1 LESINYYKFE
11 KKSTLKTVVYTS
23 DKKTHFFQELKTIF
37 RDIKSSNFLAYQ
49 MTKRDIQ
56 SQHRQ
61 SLLGFFWILAPVIL
75 NSLIWLF
82 LNGSGVVNINVP
94 GEIPYPVFVIL
105 GTTLWNIF
113 AEAIQSPILSVN
125 AGRGIISKINF
136 PKEAL
141 LMKGLYT
148 TFFNLGIKMIPVIGI
163 LIIYQIVPSWNLLLF
178 PFYIIALTI
187 FAFAIGLIITPLGL
201 IYTDI
206 SKVLISG
213 IPFLMYITP
222 IVYAAPKIGAF
233 KLLFNLNPLTYIIS
247 DARNT
252 LVGLEVESL
261 IFTIVLTAISFIV
274 LLISLVIF
282 RKSMPIVIEKIAG

>member
-1 LESINYYKFE
+1 
-11 KKSTLKTVVYTS
+11 LKTVVYTS
-23 DKKTHFFQELKTIF
+23 DKKTHFFQELKSIY

-61 SLLGFFWILAPVIL
+61 SLLGFFWIIAPVIV

-82 LNGSGVVNINVP
+82 LNGSGVVNVRTP
-94 GEIPYPVFVIL
+94 EGIPYPVFVIL
-105 GTTLWNIF
+105 GTTIWTIF
-113 AEAIQSPILSVN
+113 SEAIQSPIISVN
-125 AGRGIISKINF
+125 AGRAIISKINF

-148 TFFNLGIKMIPVIGI
+148 SLFNLIIKMVPIIAI
-163 LIIYQIVPSWNLLLF
+163 LIIYKIPPSWNLLLF
-178 PFYIIALTI
+178 PFYILALTI
-187 FAFAIGLIITPLGL
+187 FAFTIGLIITPLGL

-206 SKVLISG
+206 SKILTTG
-213 IPFLMYITP
+213 IPFLMYFTP
-222 IVYAAPKIGAF
+222 VVYAVPTIGIF
-233 KLLFNLNPLTYIIS
+233 KFLFNLNPLTYLIN

-252 LVGLEVESL
+252 LVGVETQSL
-261 IFTIVLTAISFIV
+261 MFTIILTIVSCIV
-274 LLISLVIF
+274 LLIGLVIF

>member
-1 LESINYYKFE
+1 
-11 KKSTLKTVVYTS
+11 
-23 DKKTHFFQELKTIF
+23 
-37 RDIKSSNFLAYQ
+37 

-61 SLLGFFWILAPVIL
+61 SLLGFFWILAPVII

-82 LNGSGVVNINVP
+82 LNGSGVVNVNIP
-94 GEIPYPVFVIL
+94 GGIPYPVFVIV

-113 AEAIQSPILSVN
+113 AEAVQSPINSVN
-125 AGRGIISKINF
+125 AGRAIISKINF

-148 TFFNLGIKMIPVIGI
+148 TLFNLAIKMIPVVAI
-163 LIIYQIVPSWNLLLF
+163 LIVYQVVPSWSLLLY
-178 PFYIIALTI
+178 PFYIVALTL

-206 SKVLISG
+206 SKVLTTG
-213 IPFLMYITP
+213 IPFLMYLTP
-222 IVYAAPKIGAF
+222 VVYAAPRVGVFKILF
-233 KLLFNLNPLTYIIS
+233 KINPLTYLIN
-247 DARNT
+247 DTRNT
-252 LVGLEVESL
+252 LVGMEAQSL
-261 IFTIVLTAISFIV
+261 VFTVILTAVSIIV
-274 LLISLVIF
+274 LLIGLVIF

>member
-1 LESINYYKFE
+1 MK

-23 DKKTHFFQELKTIF
+23 DKKTHFFQELKSIC

-61 SLLGFFWILAPVIL
+61 SLLGFFWILAPVII

-82 LNGSGVVNINVP
+82 LNGSGVVNVNIP
-94 GEIPYPVFVIL
+94 GGIPYPVFVIL
-105 GTTLWNIF
+105 GTTIWNIF
-113 AEAIQSPILSVN
+113 AEAVQSPITAVN
-125 AGRGIISKINF
+125 SGRAIISKINF

-148 TFFNLGIKMIPVIGI
+148 VLFNLAIKMIPVIAI
-163 LIIYQIVPSWNLLLF
+163 LIVYQVAPSWNLLLF
-178 PFYIIALTI
+178 PFYIIALMI
-187 FAFAIGLIITPLGL
+187 FAFAIGLIMTPLGL

-206 SKVLISG
+206 SKALITG

-222 IVYAAPKIGAF
+222 VVYAAPKVGIF
-233 KLLFNLNPLTYIIS
+233 KFLFNLNPLTYIIN
-247 DARNT
+247 DMRNT
-252 LVGLEVESL
+252 LVGVETNSL
-261 IFTIVLTAISFIV
+261 LFTIILTVISFIV
-274 LLISLVIF
+274 LLIGLVIF

>member
-1 LESINYYKFE
+1 M
-11 KKSTLKTVVYTS
+11 KTVVYTS
-23 DKKTHFFQELKTIF
+23 DKKTHFFQELKSIY

-61 SLLGFFWILAPVIL
+61 SLLGFFWILAPVII

-82 LNGSGVVNINVP
+82 LNGSGVVNVNIP
-94 GEIPYPVFVIL
+94 GGIPYPVFVIL
-105 GTTLWNIF
+105 GTTIWNIF
-113 AEAIQSPILSVN
+113 AEAVQSPITSVN
-125 AGRGIISKINF
+125 TGRAIISKINF

-148 TFFNLGIKMIPVIGI
+148 LLFNLAIKMIPVVAI
-163 LIIYQIVPSWNLLLF
+163 LIVYQVVPSWNLLLF
-178 PFYIIALTI
+178 PFYLVALTI

-206 SKVLISG
+206 SKVLITG

-222 IVYAAPKIGAF
+222 VVYAAPKVGVF
-233 KLLFNLNPLTYIIS
+233 KFLFNLNPLTYIIN
-247 DARNT
+247 DTRNT
-252 LVGLEVESL
+252 LVGVETQSL
-261 IFTIVLTAISFIV
+261 LFTVILTVISFIV
-274 LLISLVIF
+274 LLIGLVIF

>member
-1 LESINYYKFE
+1 LK

-23 DKKTHFFQELKTIF
+23 DKKTHFFQELKSIS

-49 MTKRDIQ
+49 MTKRDLQ

-61 SLLGFFWILAPVIL
+61 SLLGFFWILAPVII

-82 LNGSGVVNINVP
+82 LNGSGVVNVNIP
-94 GEIPYPVFVIL
+94 GGIPYPVFVIL
-105 GTTLWNIF
+105 GTTIWNIF
-113 AEAIQSPILSVN
+113 AEAVQSPINSVN
-125 AGRGIISKINF
+125 AGRAIISKINF

-148 TFFNLGIKMIPVIGI
+148 TFFNLAIKMVPAVAI
-163 LIIYQIVPSWNLLLF
+163 LIAYQVAPSWSLLLF

-187 FAFAIGLIITPLGL
+187 FAFAIGLILTPLGL

-206 SKVLISG
+206 SKLLITG
-213 IPFLMYITP
+213 IPLLMYLTP
-222 IVYAAPKIGAF
+222 VVYAVPRSGVF
-233 KLLFNLNPLTYIIS
+233 KFLFNLNPLTYIIN
-247 DARNT
+247 DTRNT
-252 LVGLEVESL
+252 LIGAAPQSL
-261 IFTIVLTAISFIV
+261 MFTVVLTAVSLIV
-274 LLISLVIF
+274 LLIGLVIF

>member
-1 LESINYYKFE
+1 MKENLVE
-11 KKSTLKTVVYTS
+11 KKFTLKTVVYTS
-23 DKKTHFFQELKTIF
+23 DKKTHFFQELKAIY

-61 SLLGFFWILAPVIL
+61 SLLGFFWILAPVII

-82 LNGSGVVNINVP
+82 LNGSGVVNVNTP
-94 GEIPYPVFVIL
+94 GGIPYPVFVIL
-105 GTTLWNIF
+105 GTTFWNIF
-113 AEAIQSPILSVN
+113 AETIQSPITSVN
-125 AGRGIISKINF
+125 SGRAIISKINF

-148 TFFNLGIKMIPVIGI
+148 SFFNLAIKMIPVIAI
-163 LIIYQIVPSWNLLLF
+163 LLVYQVVPSWNLLLF

-187 FAFAIGLIITPLGL
+187 FAFAIGLIMTPLGL

-206 SKVLISG
+206 SKVLITG

-222 IVYAAPKIGAF
+222 VVYAAPSVGIF
-233 KLLFNLNPLTYIIS
+233 KVLFNLNPLTYLIN
-247 DARNT
+247 DTRNT
-252 LVGLEVESL
+252 LVGVETESL
-261 IFTIVLTAISFIV
+261 LFTIILTAISFII
-274 LLISLVIF
+274 LLIGLVIF

>member
-1 LESINYYKFE
+1 MK

-23 DKKTHFFQELKTIF
+23 DKKTHFFQELKSIYG
-37 RDIKSSNFLAYQ
+37 DIKSSNFLAYQ

-61 SLLGFFWILAPVIL
+61 SLLGFFWILAPVII

-82 LNGSGVVNINVP
+82 LNGSGVVNVNIP
-94 GEIPYPVFVIL
+94 GGIPYPVFVII

-113 AEAIQSPILSVN
+113 SEAIQSPINSVN
-125 AGRGIISKINF
+125 AGRTIISKINF

-148 TFFNLGIKMIPVIGI
+148 TLFNLAIKMIPIIAI
-163 LIIYQIVPSWNLLLF
+163 LIVYQVVPSLSLLLF
-178 PFYIIALTI
+178 PFYIAALTL

-206 SKVLISG
+206 SKILTTG
-213 IPFLMYITP
+213 IPFLMYLTP
-222 IVYAAPKIGAF
+222 VVYAVPKVGFF
-233 KLLFNLNPLTYIIS
+233 KFLFKLNPLTYLINDTRS
-247 DARNT
+247 T
-252 LVGLEVESL
+252 LVGVDVQSL
-261 IFTIVLTAISFIV
+261 LFTVILMVISFII
-274 LLISLVIF
+274 LLIGLVIF

>member
-1 LESINYYKFE
+1 M
-11 KKSTLKTVVYTS
+11 KKITLKTVVYTS
-23 DKKTHFFQELKTIF
+23 DKKTHFFQELKSIF

-61 SLLGFFWILAPVIL
+61 SLLGFFWILAPVII

-82 LNGSGVVNINVP
+82 LNGSGVVNVNIP
-94 GEIPYPVFVIL
+94 GGIPYPVFVIL
-105 GTTLWNIF
+105 GTTIWNIF
-113 AEAIQSPILSVN
+113 SEAIQTPINSVN
-125 AGRGIISKINF
+125 AGRAIISKINF

-148 TFFNLGIKMIPVIGI
+148 TLFNLAIKMIPVIGV
-163 LIIYQIVPSWNLLLF
+163 LLVYQIIPSWSLLLF
-178 PFYIIALTI
+178 PFYIMALII
-187 FAFAIGLIITPLGL
+187 FAFAIGIIITPLGL

-206 SKVLISG
+206 SKVLITG
-213 IPFLMYITP
+213 IPFLMYLTP
-222 IVYAAPKIGAF
+222 VVFATPRGGFFKI
-233 KLLFNLNPLTYIIS
+233 LFNLNPLTYLVT

-252 LVGLEVESL
+252 LTGQEVQSL
-261 IFTIVLTAISFIV
+261 VFTIILTAISFIV
-274 LLISLVIF
+274 LLIGLVIF

>member
-1 LESINYYKFE
+1 LKENLVE
-11 KKSTLKTVVYTS
+11 KKFTLKTVVYTS
-23 DKKTHFFQELKTIF
+23 DKKTHFFQELKAIC

-61 SLLGFFWILAPVIL
+61 SLLGFFWILAPVII

-82 LNGSGVVNINVP
+82 LNGSGVVNVNTP
-94 GEIPYPVFVIL
+94 GGIPYPVFVIL
-105 GTTLWNIF
+105 GTTFWNIF
-113 AEAIQSPILSVN
+113 AETIQSPITSVN
-125 AGRGIISKINF
+125 SGRAIISKINF

-148 TFFNLGIKMIPVIGI
+148 SFFNLAIKMIPVIAI
-163 LIIYQIVPSWNLLLF
+163 LLVYQVVPSWNLLLF

-187 FAFAIGLIITPLGL
+187 FAFAIGLIMTPLGL

-206 SKVLISG
+206 SKVLITG

-222 IVYAAPKIGAF
+222 VVYAAPSVGIF
-233 KLLFNLNPLTYIIS
+233 KVLFNLNPLTYLIN
-247 DARNT
+247 DTRNT
-252 LVGLEVESL
+252 LVGVETESL
-261 IFTIVLTAISFIV
+261 LFTIILTAISFII
-274 LLISLVIF
+274 LLIGLVIF

>member
-1 LESINYYKFE
+1 M
-11 KKSTLKTVVYTS
+11 KTVVYTS
-23 DKKTHFFQELKTIF
+23 DKKTHFFQELKAIY

-61 SLLGFFWILAPVIL
+61 SLLGFFWILAPVII

-82 LNGSGVVNINVP
+82 LNGSGVVNVNIP
-94 GEIPYPVFVIL
+94 GGIPYPVFVIV

-113 AEAIQSPILSVN
+113 AEAVQSPINSVN
-125 AGRGIISKINF
+125 AGRAIISKINF

-148 TFFNLGIKMIPVIGI
+148 TLFNLAIKMIPVVAI
-163 LIIYQIVPSWNLLLF
+163 LIVYQVVPSWSLLLY
-178 PFYIIALTI
+178 PFYIVALTL

-206 SKVLISG
+206 SKVLTTG
-213 IPFLMYITP
+213 IPFLMYLTP
-222 IVYAAPKIGAF
+222 VVYAAPRVGVFKILF
-233 KLLFNLNPLTYIIS
+233 KINPLTYLIN
-247 DARNT
+247 DTRNT
-252 LVGLEVESL
+252 LVGMEAQSL
-261 IFTIVLTAISFIV
+261 VFTVILTAVSIIV
-274 LLISLVIF
+274 LLIGLVIF